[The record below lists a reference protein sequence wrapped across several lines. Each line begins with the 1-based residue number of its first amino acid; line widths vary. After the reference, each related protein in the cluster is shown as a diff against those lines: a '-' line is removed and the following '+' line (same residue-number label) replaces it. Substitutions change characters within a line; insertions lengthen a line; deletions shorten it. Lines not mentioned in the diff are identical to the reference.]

1 MFLVLF
7 NEKPEKHSYTCT
19 GKYMLTTSK
28 SHTPKLQL
36 AKPIGDMIRKK
47 EERISEKLSA

>member
-1 MFLVLF
+1 MFFVLC
-7 NEKPEKHSYTCT
+7 NEKPEKHSYPCT

-28 SHTPKLQL
+28 SYTHKLQL
-36 AKPIGDMIRKK
+36 AQPIGDMIRKK